1 MPVLGKVLSYVG
13 RALSGGSPA
22 PSEGARA
29 LSHGAGHPAVPALMR
44 LTVPAGALRGP
55 PAPAPTVAPSSLRPG
70 GVLTEAEARAVHERW
85 KSQGDYVVSGSGRCR
100 MTSGYQSWKQRVELF
115 LAHPP
120 GEVRDQVEGWR
131 RWLGEH
137 ELHARWLITQK
148 GMAPR
153 VAGPVPFDLAA
164 QIFEGEPL
172 GAPPIA
178 AFRPIHVFSVKLPGG
193 SRYSF
198 HDDPVQLGE
207 KGPIHEAGVARIG
220 VKLHKHP
227 DLEGLL
233 TDAGLADATERK
245 VMKKIAEMERGFE
258 AINTCDPNDVSVG
271 FVPFAAGETGDGP
284 LSRLLRGMKS
294 ADPVEF
300 DSYFRGLGIDVG
312 ERGLTVVHP
321 EDGRLL
327 RGREA
332 VHAIR
337 DDKRLTAVFQNAGE
351 KSRAYQLAQL
361 RLARAMYYLASQDF
375 TLKCLTR
382 AGDRALVITLSGRY
396 GEVLRSEAGK
406 LAIMDRAVHR
416 GLGNAQQVFKEAC
429 TSVIQE
435 KGITTLRA
443 LAEYEALITPL
454 VQPPGRIRV
463 MEDKDLSQPTAAPE
477 L

>member
-1 MPVLGKVLSYVG
+1 
-13 RALSGGSPA
+13 
-22 PSEGARA
+22 
-29 LSHGAGHPAVPALMR
+29 
-44 LTVPAGALRGP
+44 
-55 PAPAPTVAPSSLRPG
+55 
-70 GVLTEAEARAVHERW
+70 
-85 KSQGDYVVSGSGRCR
+85 
-100 MTSGYQSWKQRVELF
+100 MTSGYQAWKQRVELF
-115 LAHPP
+115 LSQPP
-120 GEVRDQVEGWR
+120 EEVRDQVEGWR
-131 RWLGEH
+131 RWLGEY

-153 VAGPVPFDLAA
+153 APGPVPFELPT
-164 QIFEGEPL
+164 QVLEGEPL
-172 GAPPIA
+172 GHPPA
-178 AFRPIHVFSVKLPGG
+178 LSFRPIRVFSVILPGG

-207 KGPIHEAGVARIG
+207 RGPIHEAGIARIG
-220 VKLHKHP
+220 VKLYKHP

-233 TDAGLADATERK
+233 TDAGLTDATERK

-258 AINTCDPNDVSVG
+258 AINTCDPSDVSVG
-271 FVPFAAGETGDGP
+271 FVPFGAGETGDGP
-284 LSRLLRGMKS
+284 LSRLLRSMKS
-294 ADPVEF
+294 ADPREF
-300 DSYFRGLGIDVG
+300 DSYFRSLGIDVG
-312 ERGLTVVHP
+312 DRGLTVVHP
-321 EDGRLL
+321 EDGRVL

-361 RLARAMYYLASQDF
+361 RLAQAMYYLASQDF
-375 TLKCLTR
+375 TLKCLVK
-382 AGDRALVITLSGRY
+382 AGARALVITFSGRY

-406 LAIMDRAVHR
+406 VAIMDRAVHR

-454 VQPPGRIRV
+454 IQPAGRIRV
-463 MEDKDLSQPTAAPE
+463 MEDRELSQPTAAPE
-477 L
+477 V